1 MIKISNKV
9 FYKRHSLEIEKFIK
23 NKKALHIQN
32 KNSEK
37 KINIQDMENI
47 YLDLD
52 DKNMNLI
59 LTQKYE
65 RIVLTDVI
73 EHHPDIYMLLT
84 LISNHLTYD
93 GKLILSSINSKYIWL
108 IKLLEF
114 FKLKDKNDKKTLI
127 HIDLIENITSA
138 AGLEYQKRFT
148 KQIFPFKFLF
158 VGQFINKL
166 LELIF
171 FQFNFGIKTYMI
183 FRLKK
188 LELTSFSKAII
199 IPAKNEEG
207 NLQELVD
214 RIPKFNNTEI
224 IFAYGKSEDK
234 TLEMMEKISKS
245 NKDYNF
251 KIIKQSKKGKANAV
265 WEALNVIEND
275 LIAILD
281 ADISVDPETLIEFFE
296 ILENNKADFV
306 NGTRLVYEMEKNSMR
321 YLNKIGNRFFQFF
334 IGKILKE
341 KLSDSLC
348 GTKVF
353 KKSYLSDLKFWQ
365 NNFWIKDPFGDFDLL
380 FSAAYT
386 GQKIVELPITY
397 RERKYGVTQISRL
410 RDGFKLLVYLLAS
423 FVAFNTSRDG

>member
-9 FYKRHSLEIEKFIK
+9 FYKRHSLEIEKFIN

-37 KINIQDMENI
+37 KLNIQDVENI

-93 GKLILSSINSKYIWL
+93 GKLILSSINSKYNWL

-127 HIDLIENITSA
+127 HLDLIENITSA

-188 LELTSFSKAII
+188 QKLTSFSKAII

-224 IFAYGKSEDK
+224 IFAYGKSEDR

-245 NKDYNF
+245 NNDYNF
-251 KIIKQSKKGKANAV
+251 KIIKQSKSGKANAV
-265 WEALNVIEND
+265 WEALKVIEND

-306 NGTRLVYEMEKNSMR
+306 NGTRLVYEMEKKSMR

-365 NNFWIKDPFGDFDLL
+365 NYFWIKDPFGDFDLL

-397 RERKYGVTQISRL
+397 RERKYGVTQISRF
-410 RDGFKLLVYLLAS
+410 RDGFKLLVYLVAS

>member
-9 FYKRHSLEIEKFIK
+9 FYKRHSLEIEKFIN

-37 KINIQDMENI
+37 KLNIQDVENI

-93 GKLILSSINSKYIWL
+93 GKLILSSINSKYNWL

-188 LELTSFSKAII
+188 QKLTSFSKAII

-224 IFAYGKSEDK
+224 IFAYGKSEDR

-245 NKDYNF
+245 NNDYNF
-251 KIIKQSKKGKANAV
+251 KIIKQSKSGKANAV
-265 WEALNVIEND
+265 WEALKVIEND

-306 NGTRLVYEMEKNSMR
+306 NGTRLVYEMEKKSMR

-365 NNFWIKDPFGDFDLL
+365 NYFWIKDPFGDFDLL

-397 RERKYGVTQISRL
+397 RERKYGVTQISRF
-410 RDGFKLLVYLLAS
+410 RDGFKLLVYLVAS